1 MPQTVVVPDSICR
14 YSDDVLLA
22 CDTVGGLLHAIDE
35 MSKRFLC
42 GLPESFNGKRYIG
55 NTFTYKGS
63 KNESDGS
70 VDYALKWEQSELVG
84 KYLDEYSNML
94 KEREMKP
101 IKERPTP
108 APVSEGGHV
117 AKTREQDEEDSKRAA
132 AEEEKPGKLKDVAL
146 HYVNGMAFVAG
157 GSRPDI
163 NYAIHQLQC
172 STAHW
177 FESTDRLLSWLFGY
191 LQKTRNRCLHG
202 YINSKDVHDGTLY
215 VLIQSD
221 ASHAPSRRGR
231 KSIGCYNV
239 YLKGPRTS
247 ILLESATKTL
257 QVVTLSSME
266 SEAATAQ
273 LAGKAGTRYKMLVD
287 LILGVELPD
296 GESLYRLGVEMG
308 LEMDALSAIHAIRK
322 SVSNKVLFTRRT
334 TGTSL
339 YWLHEVFCEDEKT
352 WLRHKKGEYLSADA
366 GTKSLPESVFSRH
379 MAEMGILEKTIYINA
394 DTHSKINRCDVH
406 DGDGAA
412 AAGGDARAAG

>member
-1 MPQTVVVPDSICR
+1 
-14 YSDDVLLA
+14 
-22 CDTVGGLLHAIDE
+22 
-35 MSKRFLC
+35 
-42 GLPESFNGKRYIG
+42 
-55 NTFTYKGS
+55 
-63 KNESDGS
+63 
-70 VDYALKWEQSELVG
+70 
-84 KYLDEYSNML
+84 
-94 KEREMKP
+94 
-101 IKERPTP
+101 
-108 APVSEGGHV
+108 
-117 AKTREQDEEDSKRAA
+117 
-132 AEEEKPGKLKDVAL
+132 
-146 HYVNGMAFVAG
+146 
-157 GSRPDI
+157 
-163 NYAIHQLQC
+163 
-172 STAHW
+172 
-177 FESTDRLLSWLFGY
+177 
-191 LQKTRNRCLHG
+191 
-202 YINSKDVHDGTLY
+202 
-215 VLIQSD
+215 
-221 ASHAPSRRGR
+221 
-231 KSIGCYNV
+231 
-239 YLKGPRTS
+239 
-247 ILLESATKTL
+247 
-257 QVVTLSSME
+257 ME